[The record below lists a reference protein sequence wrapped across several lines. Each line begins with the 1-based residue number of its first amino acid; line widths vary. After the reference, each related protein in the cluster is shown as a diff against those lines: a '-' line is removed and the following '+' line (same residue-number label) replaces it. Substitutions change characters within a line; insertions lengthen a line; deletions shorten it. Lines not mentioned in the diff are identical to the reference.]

1 MNFFYLKGVGKMNTE
16 YEVRVLELNHDEMIK
31 KLESLGAECKFEA
44 LQQRYV
50 YDVKPKQENKWIRL
64 RTDGKKTTL
73 TIKDLQAKTIDGTKE
88 LEIVVDDFDKT
99 NSILEELGYKN
110 RGFQQN
116 KRTQY
121 ILNGV
126 EIDLDRW
133 PLIPEYMEIEGP
145 SIEAVEETLIKL
157 GIKKEEVVTL
167 DVASIYDHYGF
178 DGEHLAD
185 LNFEMEE
192 K

>member
-1 MNFFYLKGVGKMNTE
+1 MNTE
-16 YEVRVLELNHDEMIK
+16 YEVRVLEINHDEMVK
-31 KLESLGAECKFEA
+31 KLENLGAEFKFEA

-50 YDVKPKQENKWIRL
+50 YDLKPKQDNKWIRL
-64 RTDGKKTTL
+64 RTNGNKTTL
-73 TIKDLQAKTIDGTKE
+73 TIKDLQTKTIDGTKE
-88 LEIVVDDFDKT
+88 LEIIVDDFDKT
-99 NSILEELGYKN
+99 TQILEELGYKN

-121 ILNGV
+121 ILDGV

-145 SIEAVEETLIKL
+145 SIEKVEQTLTKL
-157 GIKKEEVVTL
+157 EITKDEIVTL

>member
-1 MNFFYLKGVGKMNTE
+1 MKTE
-16 YEVRVLELNHDEMIK
+16 FEVRVLEIDHQEMVDKLTKLN
-31 KLESLGAECKFEA
+31 AEFKFEA

-50 YDVKPKQENKWIRL
+50 YDVKPKQDNKWIRL
-64 RTDGKKTTL
+64 RTDGNKTTI
-73 TIKDLQAKTIDGTKE
+73 TIKDLTAKTIDGTKE
-88 LEIVVDDFDKT
+88 LEIVVDDFEKA
-99 NSILEELGYKN
+99 NELLEELGYKN

-116 KRTQY
+116 KRKQY
-121 ILNGV
+121 ILDGV

-145 SIEAVEETLIKL
+145 SIEAVYETLDKL
-157 GIKKEEVVTL
+157 EISKDKIVTL
-167 DVASIYDHYGF
+167 DVSSIYEHYGY
-178 DGEHLAD
+178 GEESQKD

>member
-1 MNFFYLKGVGKMNTE
+1 MNTE
-16 YEVRVLELNHDEMIK
+16 YEVRVLEINHNEMIK
-31 KLESLGAECKFEA
+31 KLENLGATFKFEA

-50 YDVKPKQENKWIRL
+50 YDLKPKQDNKWIRL
-64 RTDGKKTTL
+64 RTDGSKTTL
-73 TIKDLQAKTIDGTKE
+73 TIKDLQSKTIDGTKE
-88 LEIVVDDFDKT
+88 LEIIVDDFNKT
-99 NSILEELGYKN
+99 NLILEELGFKN

-116 KRTQY
+116 KRTQF
-121 ILNGV
+121 ILDDV

-145 SIEAVEETLIKL
+145 SIKKVEETLTKL
-157 GIKKEEVVTL
+157 GIDKTDVVTL

>member
-1 MNFFYLKGVGKMNTE
+1 MNTE
-16 YEVRVLELNHDEMIK
+16 YEVRVLEINHDEMVK
-31 KLESLGAECKFEA
+31 KLEKLSAEFKFEA

-50 YDVKPKQENKWIRL
+50 YDFKPKIDNKWIRL

-73 TIKDLQAKTIDGTKE
+73 TIKDLQAKSIDGTKE
-88 LEIVVDDFDKT
+88 LEIIVDDFDKT
-99 NSILEELGYKN
+99 NKILEELGYIN

-121 ILNGV
+121 ILDGV

-145 SIEAVEETLIKL
+145 DEESVYNTLIKL
-157 GIKKEEVVTL
+157 GINKDEIVTL

>member
-1 MNFFYLKGVGKMNTE
+1 MNTE
-16 YEVRVLELNHDEMIK
+16 YEVRVLEINHDEMVK
-31 KLESLGAECKFEA
+31 KLESLNAEFKFEA

-50 YDVKPKQENKWIRL
+50 YDLKPKQDNKWIRL

-88 LEIVVDDFDKT
+88 LEIIVDDFDKT
-99 NSILEELGYKN
+99 NQILEKLGFKN

-121 ILNGV
+121 ILDGV

-145 SIEAVEETLIKL
+145 SIKDVEETLTKL
-157 GIKKEEVVTL
+157 GIDKKDIVTL

-178 DGEHLAD
+178 DGEHLSD

>member
-1 MNFFYLKGVGKMNTE
+1 MKTE
-16 YEVRVLELNHDEMIK
+16 YEVRILEINHNDLIK
-31 KLESLGAECKFEA
+31 KLTELNAEFKFEA

-50 YDVKPKQENKWIRL
+50 YDVKPKQDNKWIRL
-64 RTDGKKTTL
+64 RTDGNKTTI
-73 TIKDLQAKTIDGTKE
+73 TIKDLTAKTIDGTKE
-88 LEIVVDDFDKT
+88 LEIVVDDFDKA
-99 NSILEELGYKN
+99 NELLEELGYKN

-121 ILNGV
+121 ILDGV

-145 SIEAVEETLIKL
+145 SIEKVEEALTKL
-157 GIKKEEVVTL
+157 GISKDKIVTL
-167 DVASIYDHYGF
+167 DVASIYNHYGF

>member
-1 MNFFYLKGVGKMNTE
+1 MKTE
-16 YEVRVLELNHDEMIK
+16 YEVRVLEIDHDEMVK
-31 KLESLGAECKFEA
+31 KLESLGAELQFDT

-50 YDVKPKQENKWIRL
+50 YDFNPVIDSKWIRL
-64 RTDGKKTTL
+64 RTNGIKTTL
-73 TIKDLQAKTIDGTKE
+73 TIKDLNAKTIDGTKE
-88 LEIVVDDFDKT
+88 LEIEVDDFDKT
-99 NSILEELGYKN
+99 NQILEELGYKN

-121 ILNGV
+121 ILDGV

-133 PLIPEYMEIEGP
+133 PLIPEYLEIEGENEQA
-145 SIEAVEETLIKL
+145 IYDCLDKL
-157 GIKKEEVVTL
+157 EISKDKIVTL
-167 DVASIYDHYGF
+167 DVSSIYTHYGY
-178 DGEHLAD
+178 DGDNLTN

>member
-1 MNFFYLKGVGKMNTE
+1 MNTE
-16 YEVRVLELNHDEMIK
+16 YEVRVLEINHDEMIK
-31 KLESLGAECKFEA
+31 KLESLGAEFKFSA
-44 LQQRYV
+44 MQQRYV

-88 LEIVVDDFDKT
+88 LEIIVDDFAKT

-121 ILNGV
+121 ILDGV

-145 SIEAVEETLIKL
+145 SIEAVESTLTKL
-157 GIKKEEVVTL
+157 GINKEEIVTL
-167 DVASIYDHYGF
+167 DVASIYAHYGF